1 MMKTHPS
8 NTPTTRFMAFRR
20 FYSAPSGLVH
30 RLFFNPGRCPGLAY
44 SAPLAHRSCNQPAMN
59 MAHWSC
65 NQPAMNIAHWSCNQ
79 PAMNMAHGSCN
90 QPAMNM
96 AHVSSGQGPGI
107 CQPRATPWVGA
118 SKGLSPV
125 RALQLGGLILFGTAF
140 LHAENAEPKDPAA
153 HTVIV
158 PYDIGKPLD
167 LRQSNRFYL
176 DYAEFQHLW
185 DLAKENRRPA
195 KPIVEAGPQEAIIN
209 SALYDAEILADR
221 FIMNARLSVVTRGGS
236 WVKLPLGF
244 KADGMFISEVKVDGK
259 SAVLEKEEVLIEQPG
274 PHMVEVSL
282 QVLKK
287 AGWQDLR
294 MELPKSPANLI
305 ALTISEQEGRPSF
318 NSFDFMVTEDK
329 RAGRRVFIL
338 PMIMNSPLE
347 FKREPVRQFVAEAA
361 PTSSENKVS
370 LNVLPRLEKVSA
382 EIGFAFA
389 GKERSSFS
397 VRFDGSLKPTLWQ
410 VSYLKQWMLRKDGRD
425 WVADITLT
433 RPVADKFQI
442 RLDAERIF
450 AESTGS
456 REAPRVVGDA
466 VKTTTLFSIEHAEDL
481 TVKTLAAS
489 SIQRTDVASNKS
501 GAKSNRET
509 YRWLNNEPLSYLVA
523 NAEDRSASQIEAVY
537 QLSAQKAE
545 IIAAITLDTGRGPLT
560 EARIKLPQGFEVQ
573 SLAGPRV
580 LSWHREGDEVLMLF
594 DSQAVSN
601 ARLVVHV
608 AKTLTNTTNTWKLES
623 LLTPQFAKHKG
634 TALIATHAADEV
646 TLSFDASDRK
656 LREVDPS
663 TLNAVIT
670 VAAPL
675 VVRRA
680 LITEKL
686 DWSAQVGLNRQS
698 PKFSVDAVLL
708 AQATDEGLKLSQQI
722 GLNIEQGA
730 VGGVKLRLP
739 KELPEARVRGA
750 LVRDAQSKLNGEVR
764 EYEVK
769 FQEDVLERADF
780 TLDLELPLEGE
791 KTLPVVQVDG
801 ASRAQRFLI
810 VDNTSSKEMKTDTGG
825 AESIIK
831 DSLPYLPDGL
841 QRPEYYRA
849 GDTAKI
855 KLGFNQLETTAGN
868 AAIITLAEIT
878 TALRENGE
886 RWETVVYSIANRAL
900 QFLPVRLP
908 ANAELVE
915 VSVGGQTVR
924 ADVDGSKKAS
934 GQVYLVPLIQM
945 RAGELSQQV
954 RLVYRLPASEKSVV
968 TKHTLDDPELV
979 GLSAERTLWNVWLP
993 KPFEL
998 KKWDGNMEDVGEEGR
1013 EVEKQ
1018 QSLLSDLNRLNQ
1030 VLSSKDLKAEDAK
1043 VAWANA
1049 NKVVGELKHQQQEKK
1064 SKKSYFSRSDEGKAK
1079 ELPQQAAR
1087 QSIAIA
1093 NAEVDKQLD
1102 VQGSLLIGNSSN
1114 VLRAQS
1120 QVEQGRN
1127 TFSGIVQGNIN
1138 SNSGATQNWAFN
1150 GGNLTVQP
1158 KSEAKPADMNQ
1169 LAVNDNV
1176 NIGQGFLDDQ
1186 GAASK
1191 KSEPQGATL
1200 TKSGAGTL
1208 TLGSGVATFSGGL
1221 TLATPTQNA
1230 SQTGLQNN
1238 ATTNISSN
1246 ARASKNAITAN
1257 SGTNLDLNEP
1267 KIYTGVTTINAGTIV
1282 NGGTLNLNGNVAG
1295 TGGVSLAGNGK
1306 LELGDTVGAISSVQ
1320 NALGIDK
1327 DNKALRRGMETA
1339 EQAKSQYYKTARDQT
1354 RASMLNSVSEGW
1366 ESQVPAT
1373 TLNISGATA
1382 SGSIAVKAD
1391 SIDGL
1396 LPKIAT
1402 PAPAKPSV
1410 VKAIGI
1416 SSASAAADPF
1426 AGPATSNATMNFT
1439 TVGGVSS
1446 TSTRAAVAAPPAGAG
1461 ETESRNKALP
1471 ATPQLKPV
1479 GRVSLA
1485 VEVPLEGTV
1494 HHFRKLKDH
1503 ALIELTVIKP
1513 MESRQTSALWML
1525 LIGGAILGGI
1535 EWARRWRAVK

>member
-1 MMKTHPS
+1 
-8 NTPTTRFMAFRR
+8 
-20 FYSAPSGLVH
+20 
-30 RLFFNPGRCPGLAY
+30 
-44 SAPLAHRSCNQPAMN
+44 
-59 MAHWSC
+59 
-65 NQPAMNIAHWSCNQ
+65 
-79 PAMNMAHGSCN
+79 
-90 QPAMNM
+90 
-96 AHVSSGQGPGI
+96 
-107 CQPRATPWVGA
+107 
-118 SKGLSPV
+118 
-125 RALQLGGLILFGTAF
+125 LILFGTAF
-140 LHAENAEPKDPAA
+140 LHAENVEPKDPAA

-167 LRQSNRFYL
+167 LKQSNRFYL

-185 DLAKENRRPA
+185 DLAKVNRRPA

-244 KADGMFISEVKVDGK
+244 KADGLFIIEVKVDGK

-274 PHMVEVSL
+274 LHMVEVSL

-318 NSFDFMVTEDK
+318 NNFDFMVTEDK
-329 RAGRRVFIL
+329 RDGRRVFLL

-347 FKREPVRQFVAEAA
+347 FKREPLRQFVAEAA

-382 EIGFAFA
+382 EIAFAFA

-433 RPVADKFQI
+433 RPVADKFQV

-481 TVKTLAAS
+481 TVKTRAAS
-489 SIQRTDVASNKS
+489 SIQRTDVANNKS
-501 GAKSNRET
+501 GAKSSRET
-509 YRWLNNEPLSYLVA
+509 YRWLNSEPLSYLVA

-560 EARIKLPQGFEVQ
+560 EARVKLPQGFEVQ

-608 AKTLTNTTNTWKLES
+608 AKTLTQTTNTWKLES

-663 TLNAVIT
+663 TLNAVVT

-675 VVRRA
+675 VVKRA
-680 LITEKL
+680 LLTEKSN
-686 DWSAQVGLNRQS
+686 WSAQVGLNRQS

-750 LVRDAQSKLNGEVR
+750 LVRDAQSKLIGEVR

-791 KTLPVVQVDG
+791 KILPVVQVDG

-878 TALRENGE
+878 SALRENGE

-954 RLVYRLPASEKSVV
+954 RLVYRLPTSEKSVV

-993 KPFEL
+993 EPFEL
-998 KKWDGNMEDVGEEGR
+998 KKRDGNMEDVGEEGR

-1030 VLSSKDLKAEDAK
+1030 VLSSKDLKAEDAN

-1049 NKVVGELKHQQQEKK
+1049 NKVVAELKHQQTQKIGRQSQVNTFGAGNSMK
-1064 SKKSYFSRSDEGKAK
+1064 NGANK
-1079 ELPQQAAR
+1079 ELPQQAI

-1102 VQGSLLIGNSSN
+1102 VQGSLLISNSSN

-1127 TFSGIVQGNIN
+1127 SFAGIVQGNIN

-1208 TLGSGVATFSGGL
+1208 TLGSGVATFSGGT
-1221 TLATPTQNA
+1221 TLSTPTQNA
-1230 SQTGLQNN
+1230 SQSGLQNN
-1238 ATTNISSN
+1238 AFNNIASN

-1257 SGTNLDLNEP
+1257 SGTSLDLNG
-1267 KIYTGVTTINAGTIV
+1267 INTYTGGTTINAGTTI
-1282 NGGTLNLNGNVAG
+1282 NGGTLNINGNVAG
-1295 TGGVSLAGNGK
+1295 TGGVILAGNGK
-1306 LELGDTVGAISSVQ
+1306 LELGDNDGASKEFQ
-1320 NALGIDK
+1320 NALRIDK
-1327 DNKALRRGMETA
+1327 YNKAARRGMETA

-1354 RASMLNSVSEGW
+1354 RASTLTGVSEGG
-1366 ESQVPAT
+1366 ESKVPA
-1373 TLNISGATA
+1373 
-1382 SGSIAVKAD
+1382 
-1391 SIDGL
+1391 
-1396 LPKIAT
+1396 
-1402 PAPAKPSV
+1402 APAKPSV
-1410 VKAIGI
+1410 VNAIGN
-1416 SSASAAADPF
+1416 SSASAVADPF

-1439 TVGGVSS
+1439 IVGGVSS
-1446 TSTRAAVAAPPAGAG
+1446 TSTRAAVAAPSAGAV

-1525 LIGGAILGGI
+1525 VIGGAILGGI